1 MNGLL
6 EPHRNVL
13 VLSLEWEKAT
23 TRLKPKAI
31 GQLRLQTE
39 EFNLQPVTSRLDAPK
54 CDCVFRLKNDPA
66 EQSPIKLL
74 LPLIKNVAQCYQ
86 NRNEALKLLLHLLQL
101 HSPDSQELFTPE
113 IQSPFSDSDSSV
125 DGLTELVKTFVLNN
139 KIFVDAEPDF
149 KFLLVSIQTFN
160 KITFLLYYFYRIL
173 LLSLRAHSNVALLVL
188 LLRYF
193 CII

>member
-39 EFNLQPVTSRLDAPK
+39 EFNLPVTSRFNAQNTMY
-54 CDCVFRLKNDPA
+54 CGRLKNDPA

>member
-1 MNGLL
+1 MLCSIL
-6 EPHRNVL
+6 YCL
-13 VLSLEWEKAT
+13 
-23 TRLKPKAI
+23 
-31 GQLRLQTE
+31 
-39 EFNLQPVTSRLDAPK
+39 
-54 CDCVFRLKNDPA
+54 RLKNDPA